1 VIAHPGFSAAN
12 SASGGANSSGPANA
26 AHGGH

>member
-12 SASGGANSSGPANA
+12 SADAGANSSGPTNA